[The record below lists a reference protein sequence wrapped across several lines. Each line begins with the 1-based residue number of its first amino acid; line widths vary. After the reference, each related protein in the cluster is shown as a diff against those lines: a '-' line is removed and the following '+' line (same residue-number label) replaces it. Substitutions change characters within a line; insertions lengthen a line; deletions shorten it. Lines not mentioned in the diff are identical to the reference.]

1 MAVDFD
7 KALDIIYNNI
17 TNKNFEVL
25 PIENALARICYEGI
39 YAKYSLPSFDNSAMD
54 GYAILYEDKNEEL
67 EVIDTIF
74 AGDNNDKILKK
85 NTCIKIMTG
94 ARLPSNANTIV
105 PKEDVQI
112 KENKIILQ
120 KPCKKFQH
128 IKYIGEDIKKDEVLI
143 KKGEELNF
151 SKISLL
157 ASQGIS
163 HIKIYKKPKVVI
175 FSSGEELK
183 QHFEQIQEHQIYNS
197 NTPTLMA
204 RAKELGCEV
213 SFIGQARDNIDSIK
227 ELISNCLDAD
237 LIITTGG
244 MSVGDADFTK
254 DAFRELNIEVLFDG
268 IKIKPGKPTLFGK
281 IGNTFIL
288 NLPGNPLAGALIF
301 EIFGKAIVQ
310 KLLSAKEFYPNFIQT
325 KIKKYYKNKK
335 GRITVIP
342 GYFDGEFFEVS
353 PKFSPSMVSPLSK
366 CNALIVLDEKI
377 EELKENQD
385 IKILP
390 INWKFFS
397 ENKKDF
403 INYE

>member
-1 MAVDFD
+1 MAIDFD
-7 KALDIIYNNI
+7 KALDIIYKSIEN
-17 TNKNFEVL
+17 TNFEVL
-25 PIENALARICYEGI
+25 AIENALGRICYEDI

-54 GYAILYEDKNEEL
+54 GYAILYEDKDEQL

-74 AGDNNDKILKK
+74 AGDKNDKILRK

-94 ARLPSNANTIV
+94 ARVPSNANTIV
-105 PKEDVQI
+105 PKEDVLI

-128 IKYIGEDIKKDEVLI
+128 IKYIGEDIKKDDLLI
-143 KKGEELNF
+143 SKGDELNF
-151 SKISLL
+151 AKISLL

-163 HIKIYKKPKVVI
+163 HIKVYRKPKVVV

-183 QHFEQIQEHQIYNS
+183 QHFEQIDKYQIYNS

-213 SFIGQARDNIDSIK
+213 SYIGQAKDDINSIK
-227 ELISNCLDAD
+227 ELIANSLDTN

-254 DAFRELNIEVLFDG
+254 DAFNELNIEVLFDG

-301 EIFGKAIVQ
+301 EIFGKIIVQ
-310 KLLSAKEFYPNFIQT
+310 KLLGAKEFYPNFIQT

-342 GYFDGEFFEVS
+342 GYFDGQNFEIC
-353 PKFSPSMVSPLSK
+353 PKYAPSMVSPLSK
-366 CNALIVLDEKI
+366 CNALIILDENI
-377 EELKENQD
+377 EKLNENQD

-397 ENKKDF
+397 NTKKDF